1 LAYFTADNRQYLI
14 QEFIEGDTLQQEL
27 DNQGAFTENQ
37 IISLLKDLLPVL
49 DFVHQN
55 QVIHRDIKP
64 ENIIRR
70 ASDNKLVLVDFGAA
84 KQVHST
90 SMSVTG
96 TVIGSA

>member
-1 LAYFTADNRQYLI
+1 M
-14 QEFIEGDTLQQEL
+14 EGDTLQQQLE
-27 DNQGAFTENQ
+27 NQGIFTENQ
-37 IISLLKDLLPVL
+37 IISLLKDLLKVL
-49 DFVHQN
+49 YFVHKH

-90 SMSVTG
+90 SLSVTG
-96 TVIGSA
+96 TVIGSAAYCAPEQAMG